1 MVPAALWMA
10 LTMLVSP
17 EAHPQ
22 EVVDEQARLDL
33 GLASHPFTVQAM
45 HPKGRHL
52 HPFDWIDTPAR
63 LLASRP
69 DTANTWPVVVARL
82 HMHLGPRRTRRPGF
96 RRVGW
101 AGATAKS
108 TAAGGHG
115 WDS

>member
-17 EAHPQ
+17 KAHPQ

-69 DTANTWPVVVARL
+69 DTAN
-82 HMHLGPRRTRRPGF
+82 LGRWWLLGCTCILGREGRDVQAFGASDGLGQRRRAQR
-96 RRVGW
+96 
-101 AGATAKS
+101 S
-108 TAAGGHG
+108 SGHG